1 VFDATW
7 VQATCPTPRSGGSG
21 RRSGVVCCAT
31 AIAGVVLAA
40 MGLLA
45 GLAVQ
50 QARRADRA
58 QRDTRRLLYASDMSV
73 AQQALEA
80 NMPARASSLLAAHV
94 PREPGEEDLRTW
106 EWRHLAYRLRDQSLA
121 TFPAKDMVF
130 RAAFS
135 PDGNL
140 LAVSGNDGLRIRD
153 ARSGREVTHLD
164 HKKVA
169 IAAFSPNGRMLA
181 SRGLVGDVL
190 LWDMPGGRQVGRLS
204 VPGTWDSAR
213 NGISFSPDG
222 RLLAMRDEQQ
232 RLAGG
237 TDAGVMI
244 FEVASRR
251 RIGRIA
257 GAGLPRYLPD
267 GRLLVSVTADRKLS
281 IQVWDGTGS
290 QMVKRYTLGRH
301 VLSRIAASPDGR
313 TLALSFDGTNDLAV
327 ELWDMR
333 SWRRRAV
340 LAGHTDTVME
350 LAFSPDGRTLA
361 SAGEDG
367 TLRLWD
373 VATGRE
379 QATLRGHGMT
389 LFSVRFSPDGRT
401 VATTSKD
408 KTVKL
413 WDATTRND
421 IEVLPEQNFVKVSP
435 DGRMLAT
442 AEFKGQDPVIRLW
455 EAGTLKPLATL
466 PNPEQIGAVP
476 GTFSPDSRFLFT
488 REVGPRAQR
497 FRWWD
502 VATRRPLGATPFFEE
517 SLRGPAISPDGRLL
531 AVRHRDSGTVTV
543 WSVPTGRR
551 VARLNGYG
559 SQDSEQ
565 SLAFFP
571 DGRTLAV
578 AGEDRTVRLWDTATL
593 DAARSYS
600 WLPEICRRSDI
611 LAGRAAP
618 GGGRWVRLCHGL
630 GKWQM
635 EQAADI
641 LPRAQLSTHGAHLLA
656 GREDPGYGRVPWPY
670 KTVEHTNVETHPD
683 LAAR

>member
-1 VFDATW
+1 
-7 VQATCPTPRSGGSG
+7 
-21 RRSGVVCCAT
+21 
-31 AIAGVVLAA
+31 
-40 MGLLA
+40 
-45 GLAVQ
+45 
-50 QARRADRA
+50 
-58 QRDTRRLLYASDMSV
+58 
-73 AQQALEA
+73 
-80 NMPARASSLLAAHV
+80 
-94 PREPGEEDLRTW
+94 
-106 EWRHLAYRLRDQSLA
+106 LA
-121 TFPAKDMVF
+121 TGGK
-130 RAAFS
+130 
-135 PDGNL
+135 
-140 LAVSGNDGLRIRD
+140 DGLRIRE

-164 HKKVA
+164 HKETA
-169 IAAFSPNGRMLA
+169 IATFSPNGRMLA

-190 LWDMPGGRQVGRLS
+190 LWDVPGGRQIGRLS

-257 GAGLPRYLPD
+257 GAALPRYLPD

-281 IQVWDGTGS
+281 IQVWDGSGS

-301 VLSRIAASPDGR
+301 VLSRISTSPDGR

-421 IEVLPEQNFVKVSP
+421 IEVLPEQNFIKVSP

-455 EAGTLKPLATL
+455 EAGTLKPLAIL

-476 GTFSPDSRFLFT
+476 GTFSPDSRLLFT

-517 SLRGPAISPDGRLL
+517 SLRGPAISPDGRLV

-543 WSVPTGRR
+543 WSVTTGRR

-578 AGEDRTVRLWDTATL
+578 AGEDRTVRLWDTKTWTQRDRIRGFQDIVGDLTFSPDGRRLVVADGYGYVTVWGNGKWNKPLTSFPAHNYQPTVPTFSPDGKTLATGEFHSL
-593 DAARSYS
+593 IKLWNTRTWRPTLTLRFHNRERVNNIAFSFDGQRLYAASRGTGVHI
-600 WLPEICRRSDI
+600 WRALPDTENRSD
-611 LAGRAAP
+611 AGGA
-618 GGGRWVRLCHGL
+618 
-630 GKWQM
+630 M
-635 EQAADI
+635 QA
-641 LPRAQLSTHGAHLLA
+641 Q
-656 GREDPGYGRVPWPY
+656 
-670 KTVEHTNVETHPD
+670 KQ
-683 LAAR
+683 